1 MFTEFCEASGAAISA
16 VLEQERAEIKNFALT
31 PEEKISKEEK
41 EILGIIRRD
50 IAHAQEHLDELPES
64 QRRGLTLETM
74 RHFKFGYI
82 YDWTHPK
89 LQTRKALHAN
99 PNPHESSRIIIPTS
113 PRHYHAVLI
122 DKQRQFSDGK
132 YWKMHAGRVE
142 LFCDDDALKAD
153 TVVVVEGEIDCAS
166 IWQATR
172 GKVACCACP
181 GGNKNHLLDALS
193 KLEPT
198 AAKEK
203 KFLILFDNDE
213 KEDGSNPGQANARRL
228 LNALIDAGYPAVNK
242 IFEDLPYADDDFSE
256 AGKIDANFILQQ
268 KGNECLKNWVN
279 FLIESSREDFVDA
292 ARKVIK
298 RRAEREA
305 EMKAALEK
313 SRQAKAR
320 EVKTF
325 RRDDDFD
332 SKAEIERLIDAINSL
347 DVNAL
352 ESRGYLQHSEKGGA
366 RPNGYICPAC
376 GSGSK
381 RNKSGALSF
390 GENGGK
396 NVFYCHVC
404 NEGGDVL
411 EFLARVYNLDTHG
424 KDFFELLKRAAVD
437 FSIACDERIFLP
449 SVQSSNTKKTKAQK
463 AQEAIDEMNEKRKD
477 AQARLVELR
486 NAPDTPENREEIR
499 RLIWKLCDWH
509 RDKRDHPTSIKPT
522 VFNMD
527 LILDNDK
534 ALRDIV
540 GYNEFFGE
548 MVVLKDLFWRKDS
561 AGTEWTDRDEAQFR
575 TYLRRNYCEL
585 KSPETIHD
593 CLIDLSQRNA
603 FHPVKDFFNS
613 LPAWDG
619 VKRAETLLIDFL
631 KADDTPFTREVTL
644 NWLTAAVA
652 RIFYPGVDYQLAP
665 ILLGQQGI
673 GKSYLLNK
681 LGGKWYGALF
691 DDVNDPHA
699 IDAIQRLWLC
709 EIKEMA
715 SMKKDVDANKRFI
728 DTAVD
733 TRRAPYDRYP
743 TATPRH
749 CIFAITTNNRQC
761 LTDMT
766 GNRRY
771 PVIECKAK
779 PGEYVDGLND
789 KFISQLWAEVYRLFK
804 EKFDGVRDID
814 SVGRGLELSREVK
827 KQVLTTAETYTRD
840 DGLES
845 VIKGF
850 LDTPILPP
858 VLWKL
863 LTREERR
870 KFIADGKL
878 VMENAMRDFNLR
890 SHSRWQGKS
899 RYDSNPDIDL
909 IDKALKPTSSNTFV
923 RVDEKKFGE
932 KIFDVYTVY
941 GSVLRQH
948 ISAAEI
954 YEECFGNDRRKT
966 PARIY
971 EVLSQLDGWALGK
984 RIRGDDP
991 YYRDQKKVY
1000 YRQSTE
1006 DNEG

>member
-1 MFTEFCEASGAAISA
+1 MKEEIMNDGNGELIAPPADDTNIAENSDTRHVIINSAGSDDDREETAAQVEAAPPNDTPNALLPVARKNFLPMTITPNFDAIPQALKDLRRWLCWQLRLKPKEPGKKTKIPMTPKNGQLVFADVTNSENWLTFGEAISYYKRG
-16 VLEQERAEIKNFALT
+16 LCTGIGFALT
-31 PEEKISKEEK
+31 DTAPKVCCV
-41 EILGIIRRD
+41 D
-50 IAHAQEHLDELPES
+50 VDHCFDEN
-64 QRRGLTLETM
+64 G
-74 RHFKFGYI
+74 
-82 YDWTHPK
+82 
-89 LQTRKALHAN
+89 
-99 PNPHESSRIIIPTS
+99 
-113 PRHYHAVLI
+113 
-122 DKQRQFSDGK
+122 
-132 YWKMHAGRVE
+132 E
-142 LFCDDDALKAD
+142 L
-153 TVVVVEGEIDCAS
+153 
-166 IWQATR
+166 
-172 GKVACCACP
+172 
-181 GGNKNHLLDALS
+181 
-193 KLEPT
+193 T
-198 AAKEK
+198 AAAKDVIALCDNSFVEK
-203 KFLILFDNDE
+203 SQSGSGIHIWFIDEDFYSGRKKGNVEVYANNRYIAITGVRVQSSSTELLTVNGACHNVIAKFIDADVDKPGLFDNPARAADD
-213 KEDGSNPGQANARRL
+213 KVTITFTADTNAPLSDDDRRL
-228 LNALIDAGYPAVNK
+228 VEYLRSDECKDRDPNIFNLFNGNLAEYFKAQGKVLDDSVADCDLLIKLLWYVGGEGSDADIGQRALKVFGQ
-242 IFEDLPYADDDFSE
+242 SE
-256 AGKIDANFILQQ
+256 LAKRGKWQDRGAYRLSTFNFAFGVWVKGGRKAGKSGTTDT
-268 KGNECLKNWVN
+268 
-279 FLIESSREDFVDA
+279 A
-292 ARKVIK
+292 A
-298 RRAEREA
+298 
-305 EMKAALEK
+305 
-313 SRQAKAR
+313 
-320 EVKTF
+320 
-325 RRDDDFD
+325 
-332 SKAEIERLIDAINSL
+332 
-347 DVNAL
+347 
-352 ESRGYLQHSEKGGA
+352 
-366 RPNGYICPAC
+366 
-376 GSGSK
+376 
-381 RNKSGALSF
+381 
-390 GENGGK
+390 
-396 NVFYCHVC
+396 
-404 NEGGDVL
+404 
-411 EFLARVYNLDTHG
+411 
-424 KDFFELLKRAAVD
+424 
-437 FSIACDERIFLP
+437 
-449 SVQSSNTKKTKAQK
+449 QSSNTKKTKAQK
-463 AQEAIDEMNEKRKD
+463 VQEAIDKINEKRKD

-499 RLIWKLCDWH
+499 RLIRNLCDWH
-509 RDKRDHPTSIKPT
+509 RDKLGNPTLIKST
-522 VFNMD
+522 VSNMD

-613 LPAWDG
+613 LPEWDG
-619 VKRAETLLIDFL
+619 INRAETLFIDFL

-699 IDAIQRLWLC
+699 IDAIQRLWFC

-715 SMKKDVDANKRFI
+715 SMKKDVDANKRFL

-733 TRRAPYDRYP
+733 TRRAPYDRYA

-749 CIFAITTNNRQC
+749 CVFAITTNNRQC
-761 LTDMT
+761 LNDMT

-850 LDTPILPP
+850 LDTCILPP

-890 SHSRWQGKS
+890 SHSRWQGKN

-909 IDKALKPTSSNTFV
+909 IYKAIKPTSSNPFV
-923 RVDEKKFGE
+923 HVDEKKFGE
-932 KIFDVYTVY
+932 KTVAVYTVY
-941 GSVLRQH
+941 GSELRQH

-984 RIRGDDP
+984 RIRNDDP
-991 YYRDQKKVY
+991 CYRDQKKVY

-1006 DNEG
+1006 DSKS